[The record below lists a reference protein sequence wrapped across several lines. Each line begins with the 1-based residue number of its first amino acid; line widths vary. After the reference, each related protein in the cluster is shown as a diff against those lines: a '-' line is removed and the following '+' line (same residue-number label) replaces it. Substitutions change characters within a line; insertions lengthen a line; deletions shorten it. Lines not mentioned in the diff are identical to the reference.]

1 MEVHMFYIKA
11 LAELKAQAVKYHF
24 ASASLFWNFERNA
37 VSETARIEDQN
48 YYLRCCCCCF
58 A

>member
-1 MEVHMFYIKA
+1 MFYIKA